1 MSVVT
6 RFAPSPTG
14 FLHIGG
20 ARTALFNYLF
30 ARHHGGT
37 YLLRIEDTDKKR
49 STDEAI
55 HAIKDGLDW
64 LGLAGD
70 EAPVMQSLNEH
81 RHREVAEE
89 MLANGTAYKCFLTD
103 DELDAIRTSAREQG
117 LPVRSP
123 WRDRTDHPT
132 SQSYVV
138 RVRMPD
144 EGVTTIDDL
153 VQGNVSINNQTLDDL
168 VLLRS
173 DGSPTYMLAV
183 VVDDHDMGITHILR
197 GDDHLNN
204 AFRQYF
210 IYQAAGWQ
218 APLFG
223 HIPLIHGAD
232 GAKLSKRHGA
242 LGVEAYREM
251 GFVPAG
257 LLNYLAR
264 LGWSHGDDELFSLQ
278 TACTWF
284 DGSSIGR
291 SPSRFDMDKLRAVN
305 GYWLKQ
311 LAASDI
317 SQMVIEY
324 MEQHGHT
331 AHSKTASWLEA
342 MSGLFT
348 ERSST
353 IIEVAEQ
360 TGWLFIE
367 GAPHLSEEAASQIDD
382 EVKARLLKFASFLAQ
397 APTTA
402 DEMNA
407 AIADWLT
414 AEELKMKDIGIPLRI
429 VMTGSRKAPSLVDI
443 ILGIGIEET
452 IKRIKQICF

>member
-30 ARHHGGT
+30 ARHHGGK

-70 EAPVMQSLNEH
+70 EPAIMQSSNEC
-81 RHREVAEE
+81 RHREVVDE
-89 MLANGTAYKCFLTD
+89 MLAKGTAYKCFLSD
-103 DELDAIRTSAREQG
+103 DELSEIRDSAREQG

-123 WRDRTDHPT
+123 WRDRLDHPKSET
-132 SQSYVV
+132 FVV
-138 RVRMPD
+138 RVKMPD
-144 EGVTTIDDL
+144 HGTTQIDDM
-153 VQGNVSINNQTLDDL
+153 VQGVVSVNNQTLDDL

-173 DGSPTYMLAV
+173 DGTPTYMLAV

-218 APLFG
+218 TPKFG

-242 LGVEAYREM
+242 LGVDAYRDM
-251 GFVPAG
+251 GFVPQG

-264 LGWSHGDDELFSLQ
+264 LGWSHGDDELFSLDD
-278 TACTWF
+278 AASWF

-291 SPSRFDMDKLRAVN
+291 SPSRFDLDKLRAVN
-305 GYWLKQ
+305 GHWLNQ
-311 LAASDI
+311 LPASDI
-317 SQMVIEY
+317 SKMVIRY
-324 MEQHGHT
+324 MEEHGYS
-331 AHSKTASWLEA
+331 AHSNTATWLET
-342 MSGLFT
+342 MSTLFT
-348 ERSST
+348 ERAST

-360 TGWLFIE
+360 TGWLFSE
-367 GAPHLSEEAASQIDD
+367 GAPELSEDAASQID
-382 EVKARLLKFASFLAQ
+382 ETVKERLIAFASFLEK
-397 APTTA
+397 APTSS
-402 DEMNA
+402 EQLHE
-407 AIADWLT
+407 AIGSWLD
-414 AEELKMKDIGIPLRI
+414 AEGLKMKELGIPLRI

>member
-30 ARHHGGT
+30 ARHFGGS

-70 EAPVMQSLNEH
+70 SPPVLQSENEM
-81 RHREVAEE
+81 RHRAVVDE
-89 MLANGTAYKCFLTD
+89 MLARGTAYKCFLTD
-103 DELDAIRTSAREQG
+103 SELDALRAEARKNG

-123 WRDRTDHPT
+123 WRNKTEQPASD
-132 SQSYVV
+132 SFVV
-138 RVRMPD
+138 RIKMPD
-144 EGVTTIDDL
+144 DGTTQIDDL
-153 VQGNVSINNQTLDDL
+153 VQGSVSIDNKTLDDL

-173 DGSPTYMLAV
+173 DGTPTYMLAV

-204 AFRQYF
+204 AFRQYY
-210 IYQAAGWQ
+210 IYQAAGWEV
-218 APLFG
+218 PVFG

-242 LGVEAYREM
+242 LGVDAYREM

-264 LGWSHGDDELFSLQ
+264 LGWSHGDDELFSLEM
-278 TACTWF
+278 AASWF
-284 DGSSIGR
+284 DGSAIGR

-305 GYWLKQ
+305 AHWLKQ
-311 LAASDI
+311 IAVSDMA
-317 SQMVIEY
+317 QMVIDYKAQQGYE
-324 MEQHGHT
+324 
-331 AHSKTASWLEA
+331 AHSRTAGWLESMA
-342 MSGLFT
+342 GLFT
-348 ERSST
+348 ERAST
-353 IIEVAEQ
+353 LVEIAEQ

-367 GAPHLSEEAASQIDD
+367 GAPQLSEEAASQIDD
-382 EVKARLLKFASFLAQ
+382 DVKARLLKFASFLEQ
-397 APTTA
+397 APETA

-407 AIADWLT
+407 GIADWLA
-414 AEELKMKDIGIPLRI
+414 AEGLKMKELGIPLRI
-429 VMTGSRKAPSLVDI
+429 VMTGSKQAPSLVDI
-443 ILGIGIEET
+443 ILGLGADET
-452 IKRIKQICF
+452 VKRIKQICF